1 MRLKIICLNIW
12 IGGILFDEAV
22 SFLKSQQPDIVL
34 LQEAYNGE
42 DSSLATQ
49 HRTYTA
55 LKEQLQFPY
64 SHFAS
69 AFLEELN
76 GQYIQQGNA
85 ILSKYPLEELAVV
98 FYDEPFGVRDNRR
111 AAFHQTPRNLQHVV
125 VDVQD
130 TKLHLLNTQG
140 IWGKDGEDSPRRLAM
155 SETILAEVGENAPLV
170 LAGDFNLQ
178 PHTRTIKNIEAKLQ
192 NVFKNEA
199 ETSFNLQRKDLQQ
212 FPGYTTAVV
221 DMFFVS
227 PDVKIISKSMPQ
239 VDISDHLPLVV
250 EVAI

>member
-155 SETILAEVGENAPLV
+155 SETILAEVV
-170 LAGDFNLQ
+170 
-178 PHTRTIKNIEAKLQ
+178 TSTCSRTPEPSKTLKQSCKTSSKMKPKQVSIYSAKTYSSSL
-192 NVFKNEA
+192 
-199 ETSFNLQRKDLQQ
+199 
-212 FPGYTTAVV
+212 G
-221 DMFFVS
+221 
-227 PDVKIISKSMPQ
+227 MP
-239 VDISDHLPLVV
+239 PR
-250 EVAI
+250 